1 MRLLSFL
8 LYSRWYYLNS
18 QQNCFNPI
26 IFLSLTLRLKQGI
39 QLSYQT
45 LIQKFLTTQNYCL
58 EFRHLHQTLIG
69 INTAIKFP
77 VQIYHVSNAN
87 QFFRRQSTEKNVFNI
102 ITYQYLTNFAW
113 IQKLLL
119 FHYLQWFQLKW
130 TFWLIFFD
138 YEVIWFLVD

>member
-8 LYSRWYYLNS
+8 LYSRCYYLNS

-26 IFLSLTLRLKQGI
+26 IVLSLTLRLKQGI
-39 QLSYQT
+39 QLSQQT

-58 EFRHLHQTLIG
+58 EFRHFHQTLIG

-119 FHYLQWFQLKW
+119 FHYLQRFQLKW

-138 YEVIWFLVD
+138 YEVN